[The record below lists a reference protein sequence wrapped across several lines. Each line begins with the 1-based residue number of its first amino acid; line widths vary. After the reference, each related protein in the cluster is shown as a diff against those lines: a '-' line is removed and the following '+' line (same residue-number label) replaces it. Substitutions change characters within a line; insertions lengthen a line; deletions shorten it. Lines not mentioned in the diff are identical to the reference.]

1 MQRFVKEH
9 TGVVAGEGSA
19 GSVSPVH
26 PGREADD
33 QETSVAVTERR
44 HGAAVIV
51 RIFALN
57 IAKKRS

>member
-9 TGVVAGEGSA
+9 TGVVAGEGPA
-19 GSVSPVH
+19 GSISPVH
-26 PGREADD
+26 PGREADN

-44 HGAAVIV
+44 YGATVIA